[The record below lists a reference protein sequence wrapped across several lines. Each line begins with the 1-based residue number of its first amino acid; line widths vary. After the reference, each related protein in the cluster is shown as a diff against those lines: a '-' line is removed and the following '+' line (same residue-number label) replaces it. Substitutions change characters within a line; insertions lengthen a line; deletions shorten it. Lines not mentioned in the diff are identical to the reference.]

1 MNNSISHTITTIKLQ
16 IRQAELEQNNM
27 ELSIGIT
34 ERQREISRLKIQMEQ
49 VAVNNL
55 PANALDSTSHLSY
68 SPCISFHQLFF
79 QSSRYPFIPP
89 ALCFT
94 HVASI
99 IFSYFQD
106 GREDGEANIREV
118 STPIVAVITKRRNLP
133 FFQKIFWKQSL
144 KTTNISRFS
153 STKSKNLAF
162 CFDFNNICPFPLHF
176 KSWTLHQ

>member
-133 FFQKIFWKQSL
+133 FFQKIF
-144 KTTNISRFS
+144 
-153 STKSKNLAF
+153 
-162 CFDFNNICPFPLHF
+162 
-176 KSWTLHQ
+176 